1 MDLITN
7 LLALTIFICA
17 CIYGYLT
24 YQIWQSKSHDL
35 NRLQKL
41 LILDGWWI
49 FNSSYVSDENK
60 HLIAKGRILFSIALI
75 SGITLMVVAS
85 SSTKI

>member
-1 MDLITN
+1 MDLIAN
-7 LLALTIFICA
+7 FLALIIFIFA

-24 YQIWQSKSHDL
+24 YIIWQSKSHDL

-49 FNSSYVSDENK
+49 FNSSYVSDEYK
-60 HLIAKGRILFSIALI
+60 HLVVKGRLLFSIVLI
-75 SGITLMVVAS
+75 SAITLMVVAS